1 MNGEAEIS
9 THESTWRNYYKHSVT
24 LLPHLCICP
33 LELCISSAQN
43 SLRFPFLLRVK
54 PKFLQRPKGPM
65 YLSFWLPGSN
75 IIYTDP
81 RDSSHPVVP
90 GSQET
95 CTYLR
100 AFVSFVPTAYN
111 IFPQDNG
118 GLLPHSLQSLI
129 QMSPPQ
135 EHLPCPPF
143 LK

>member
-9 THESTWRNYYKHSVT
+9 THESTWRNYYNHSVT
-24 LLPHLCICP
+24 LLPHLYICP

-43 SLRFPFLLRVK
+43 SLRFPLLLRVK
-54 PKFLQRPKGPM
+54 PKFLQWPKGPM
-65 YLSFWLPGSN
+65 YFGFWLPGSN
-75 IIYTDP
+75 MIYTNP
-81 RDSSHPVVP
+81 LHSSHPVVP

-111 IFPQDNG
+111 IPPQDNR
-118 GLLPHSLQSLI
+118 GLPPHSLQSSI

-135 EHLPCPPF
+135 EGLPCPPF